1 MKSSK
6 YLCFAKTPKG
16 RIGYCT
22 MNESFVYLKES
33 EYNKIFE
40 TTTYGQSEENNET
53 YKKLI
58 EAGFLVPD
66 DKDEFA
72 QLEEEYQ
79 KEITSSSVYDL
90 TLLPTLDCNLRCW
103 YCFEKH
109 IVGSRLSEE
118 IQTKIINHVKY
129 VFEKKS
135 SLSHL
140 SVELF
145 GGEPLLYFKEELYPL
160 LLKIK
165 TYVESIGK
173 SVSFFF
179 VTNAVCITEEEIP
192 LFKTLGANFQISI
205 DGYKEKHD
213 KIKFVP
219 GKQRNGTYDQVI
231 RTIYQL
237 TEQIEN
243 VFINLRVNYDD
254 ETLLHID
261 ELMKDLIK
269 VNRNKIR
276 IHLERVWQTGK
287 NLNPNNILLKNKINL
302 FILNGFNVSYMNLS
316 RRSYSCKSSKENQA
330 TISYDGT
337 VYKCTGRD
345 FNDALA
351 EGRLEDNGSILW
363 NEEKLNK
370 RLAIHTFDNP
380 QCREC
385 KFLPLCWGPCN
396 QKQLEN
402 GSEKEVIDRFCQLK
416 LMELSLDDYVCYR
429 FNNEYNRR
437 NS

>member
-1 MKSSK
+1 MKPSK
-6 YLCFAKTPKG
+6 YLCFVKTPKG
-16 RIGYCT
+16 RVGYCT
-22 MNESFVYLKES
+22 MNESFVYLKEG

-40 TTTYGQSEENNET
+40 KPINNSFKADDET
-53 YKKLI
+53 SKKLI
-58 EAGFLVPD
+58 EAGFLIPD

-72 QLEEEYQ
+72 ELMEEHQ
-79 KEITSSSVYDL
+79 KEVIMSAVYDL

-109 IVGSRLSEE
+109 IVGSRLSEDV
-118 IQTKIINHVKY
+118 QNKIINHIKS
-129 VFEKKS
+129 VFSKNS
-135 SLSHL
+135 YLSHL

-160 LLKIK
+160 LLKVKSYI
-165 TYVESIGK
+165 ESIGK

-179 VTNAVCITEEEIP
+179 VTNAICITEEDIP
-192 LFKTLGANFQISI
+192 LFKDLGANFQISI

-213 KIKFVP
+213 KIKFLP
-219 GKQRNGTYDQVI
+219 GERHGTYDHVI
-231 RTIYQL
+231 RTIYRL
-237 TEQIEN
+237 TEEIEN
-243 VFINLRVNYDD
+243 VFINLRINYDD
-254 ETLLHID
+254 ETLQHVD
-261 ELMKDLIK
+261 ELIKDLIK
-269 VNRNKIR
+269 VDRNKIR

-316 RRSYSCKSSKENQA
+316 RRSYSCKTSKESQI

-345 FNDALA
+345 FNDTLA
-351 EGRLEDNGSILW
+351 EGYLEDEGGISW
-363 NEEKLNK
+363 KEEKLNK
-370 RLAIHTFDNP
+370 RLALCTFDNP

-396 QKQLEN
+396 QKQLEK
-402 GSEKEVIDRFCQLK
+402 GSGKEVIDRFCQLK
-416 LMELSLDDYVCYR
+416 LMELSLEDYICYR
-429 FNNEYNRR
+429 FNNEYNKRR
-437 NS
+437 I